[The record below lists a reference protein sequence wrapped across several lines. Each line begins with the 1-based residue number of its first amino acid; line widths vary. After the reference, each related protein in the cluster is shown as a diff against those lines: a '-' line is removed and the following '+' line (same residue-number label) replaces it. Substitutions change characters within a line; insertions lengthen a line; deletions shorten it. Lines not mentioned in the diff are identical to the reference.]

1 MPILKTPRGKRILHR
16 APRRT
21 VAVMARWATTPLG
34 AREVTRL
41 LIDRRWLFLG
51 LLLGLV
57 LQLLPVPVGLTHEGR
72 TVLTIT
78 AVATLYFIT
87 EAVPLPTVALM
98 IAIFQVLLLGIAP
111 NDVARSFMS
120 DSVFFI
126 MGSLMLAVAIVKQNL
141 DRRIALFILN
151 LTGPKISRIV
161 FGVVTVSAIIASFI
175 GEHTVAAMMLPV
187 GITLVRLSSYSPRK
201 VPGLAALLMFSIAYG
216 CSIAGIGTPS
226 GGARNAIMMG
236 YWDEFGI
243 AQISYLDWMIY
254 CYPMVLVQIPFL
266 TGILLFTFKP
276 EVRDLTPALS
286 ALREQVE
293 EDGPMGGQAWLAIGI
308 FALTLLGW
316 VTISGQIGMGTVALI
331 GVTLYLSLGLVKWD
345 DISVNVN
352 WGVVLLYGGAI
363 SLGVQMKDTG
373 AAEWLASSI
382 LQALTPLGAGHGIG
396 LSAAVSA
403 LTTLLT
409 NTMSNGAAVAVLGP
423 ITLNMAQ
430 HSGDSP
436 IVVGLVTA
444 VSSAFAYFTVVG
456 TPACTIVYA
465 SGYLKTTDFLKVG
478 WRMFIASFVLIL
490 LMSQFYWSLFHV

>member
-1 MPILKTPRGKRILHR
+1 MTTATDPITPP
-16 APRRT
+16 PRRGGLPT
-21 VAVMARWATTPLG
+21 FGL
-34 AREVTRL
+34 REITRL
-41 LIDRRWLFLG
+41 VVERKWLFIG
-51 LLLGLV
+51 FVVGAILLA
-57 LQLLPVPVGLTHEGR
+57 LPVPAGLSQQGM
-72 TVLTIT
+72 TVLVIT
-78 AVATLYFIT
+78 MVATIYFIT

-98 IAIFQVLLLGIAP
+98 IAVFQVLLLGIP
-111 NDVARSFMS
+111 SKEVARSFMS

-151 LTGPKISRIV
+151 LTGPKIGRIV
-161 FGVVTVSAIIASFI
+161 FGVITVSALIASFI

-187 GITLVRLSSYSPRK
+187 GITLVRLTSDKPGEK
-201 VPGLAALLMFSIAYG
+201 IPGLAALLMFSIAYG

-243 AQISYLDWMIY
+243 AKISYVDWMIY
-254 CYPMVLVQIPFL
+254 CYPMVLVQIPCL
-266 TGILLFTFKP
+266 AGILLFTFKP
-276 EVRDLTPALS
+276 EVRDLSPALNT
-286 ALREQVE
+286 LRAQVKE
-293 EDGPMGGQAWLAIGI
+293 EGPMSGKAWLAII
-308 FALTLLGW
+308 LFAMTLVGW
-316 VTISGQIGMGTVALI
+316 ITISGQIGMGTVALI
-331 GVTLYLSLGLVKWD
+331 GVCLYLSLGLVEWD
-345 DISVNVN
+345 DISTNVN

-373 AAEWLASSI
+373 AAEWLAKT
-382 LQALTPLGAGHGIG
+382 LLNYLAPFGADHGLG
-396 LSAAVSA
+396 LNAAVCG
-403 LTTLLT
+403 LTTLFT

-430 HSGDSP
+430 QSGDSP

-444 VSSAFAYFTVVG
+444 VSSAFAYFTVIG

-478 WRMFIASFVLIL
+478 WRIFVASFILIL
-490 LMSQFYWSLFHV
+490 LMSVTYWSLFNV

>member
-1 MPILKTPRGKRILHR
+1 VDERDASAVADDTPRR
-16 APRRT
+16 AAGQRRGVRLGPR
-21 VAVMARWATTPLG
+21 
-34 AREVTRL
+34 EITRL
-41 LIDRRWLFLG
+41 LVERKWLVVGFVLG
-51 LLLGLV
+51 AV
-57 LQLLPVPVGLTHEGR
+57 MQALPTPPGLTHEGME
-72 TVLTIT
+72 VLTIT
-78 AVATLYFIT
+78 VVATLFFIT

-98 IAIFQVLLLGIAP
+98 IAVFQVLLLGIP
-111 NDVARSFMS
+111 SKEVARSFMS

-187 GITLVRLSSYSPRK
+187 GITLVRLTADKPRENI
-201 VPGLAALLMFSIAYG
+201 PGLAALLMFSIAYG

-236 YWDEFGI
+236 YWSEFGI
-243 AQISYLDWMIY
+243 AKIGYLDWMIY

-266 TGILLFTFKP
+266 VGILLFTFRP
-276 EVRDLTPALS
+276 EIRDLTPALTE
-286 ALREQVE
+286 LRRQVE
-293 EDGPMGGQAWLAIGI
+293 EEGPMSGQAWLAIFL
-308 FALTLLGW
+308 FALTLVGW
-316 VTISGQIGMGTVALI
+316 ITISGKIGMGTVALI
-331 GVTLYLSLGLVKWD
+331 GVCLYLSLGLVKWE
-345 DISVNVN
+345 DISINVN
-352 WGVVLLYGGAI
+352 WGVVLLYGAAI
-363 SLGVQMKDTG
+363 SLGVQMKDSG
-373 AAEWLASSI
+373 AAEWVAKTTLDLLA
-382 LQALTPLGAGHGIG
+382 PLGAGHGIG
-396 LSAAVSA
+396 LVAAVSG
-403 LTTLLT
+403 LTTLMT

-436 IVVGLVTA
+436 VAIGLVTA

-465 SGYLKTTDFLKVG
+465 SGYLKTTDFLRVG
-478 WRMFIASFVLIL
+478 WRMFLASFILIL
-490 LMSQFYWSLFHV
+490 LMSQVYWSLFHV